1 MGENNGGDA
10 GSAVSQPPT
19 KKSKAEPTV
28 LEQEFDKAGFSYTR
42 CPDQI
47 VRIIKIKKR
56 HQIIKKYL
64 LL

>member
-28 LEQEFDKAGFSYTR
+28 LEQEFDKAGFSYTGG
-42 CPDQI
+42 
-47 VRIIKIKKR
+47 VRIKLSESLKLKKGT
-56 HQIIKKYL
+56 K
-64 LL
+64 